1 MAAGS
6 ELLIVDGHA
15 RDREGLRKLFDGEG
29 YVCTA
34 VGDGAEAR
42 RLVGRK
48 FFPAALVDL
57 DVDQPGGGIDLL
69 RAIRE
74 RSRPTAV
81 VVLARRRSFEGAVD
95 ALRAGALDVVL
106 VAPDQVDHLKRVVAR
121 ASERYRATRGE
132 GELFREV
139 RAVLDESF
147 KVMLGLS
154 RKVYA
159 HLSMAK
165 APLKPRVLIVDGDPD
180 FLKELSQLVQS
191 ESWETTGEMSGGGA
205 LDKGLSTKLD
215 IVASRDELPDL
226 RGSMVL
232 RSIQAQHG
240 EVLGLLYSAADGT
253 GRIDRVE
260 HGQTEDTER
269 PFEGAE
275 HLVRKIRELA
285 DELGTRAQER
295 RFIQAFSADHQDFLR
310 RYAELKLKID
320 RLIAD

>member
-6 ELLIVDGHA
+6 ELLIVDPK
-15 RDREGLRKLFDGEG
+15 EGSRASLRGFFDERG

-34 VGDGAEAR
+34 VGDAPEAR
-42 RLVGRK
+42 GLVTQK
-48 FFPAALVDL
+48 FFPVALVDL
-57 DVDQPGGGIDLL
+57 DVDHPGGGVDLL

-81 VVLARRRSFEGAVD
+81 IVLTDRRSFEGAVD
-95 ALRAGALDVVL
+95 ALRGGALDVVRK
-106 VAPDQVDHLKRVVAR
+106 VPEQTEHLARVVER
-121 ASERYRATRGE
+121 ATERYQAQGDD
-132 GELFREV
+132 ELFREI

-165 APLKPRVLIVDGDPD
+165 APLKPRVMVVDGDPG
-180 FLKELSQLVQS
+180 FLQELSALVPD
-191 ESWETTGEMSGGGA
+191 EGWEISGEMSGGAG
-205 LDKGLSTKLD
+205 LDKGLTTRLD

-226 RGSMVL
+226 RGTMVL

-240 EVLGLLYSAADGT
+240 EVLGLLYSAADGS

-260 HGQTEDTER
+260 HGQVEHTER
-269 PFEGAE
+269 PFEGAA
-275 HLVRKIRELA
+275 HLVRRIRELA

-320 RLIAD
+320 RLISD